1 MSDPSANTPIS
12 WWASGLLRSR
22 GLLEVFNRR
31 PPSLE
36 GAICSRM
43 LIEHFPEDAR
53 LTVELADTPDPLPT
67 RWARRGH
74 NALRLYL
81 QISDLSYIHVR
92 GSLTGGPCC
101 IRIAS
106 SPRGVT
112 TAIWN
117 DVYEAK
123 IAAQYGYF
131 SQMEVFRRDAPV
143 TL

>member
-1 MSDPSANTPIS
+1 M
-12 WWASGLLRSR
+12 
-22 GLLEVFNRR
+22 FNRR

-106 SPRGVT
+106 SPSGVT
-112 TAIWN
+112 TQKSK
-117 DVYEAK
+117 DDYEAK
-123 IAAQYGYF
+123 KAAKYG
-131 SQMEVFRRDAPV
+131 
-143 TL
+143 